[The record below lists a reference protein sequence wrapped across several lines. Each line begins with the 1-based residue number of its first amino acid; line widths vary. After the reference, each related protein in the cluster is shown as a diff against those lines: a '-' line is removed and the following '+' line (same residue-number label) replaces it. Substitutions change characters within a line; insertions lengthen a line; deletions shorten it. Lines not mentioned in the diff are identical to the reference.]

1 MILPHRKTRLGRQ
14 AQFRQSSAQNLPKLL
29 LTGICTISKGRHLG
43 LNSSQLNRIVN
54 AKYLRLFWNPTTPFI
69 YCKVIVSSNRR
80 DGVEVECSPRMR
92 EIGLDP
98 RLQQTSV
105 VKTGSDNS
113 TAKHSATVVSVTGPR
128 RWPLSEHR
136 SNFAVLHRQWLRF
149 NMSEKILSGTIN
161 SEQTNKQTNRNLP
174 DRDPIVSPTAR

>member
-69 YCKVIVSSNRR
+69 YCKVIVSSNRHG
-80 DGVEVECSPRMR
+80 GVEVECSPRMR

-113 TAKHSATVVSVTGPR
+113 TAKHSATVVLGDDHYPSIGQSLQPFTGNGYVSIWVKKSWAR
-128 RWPLSEHR
+128 R
-136 SNFAVLHRQWLRF
+136 
-149 NMSEKILSGTIN
+149 
-161 SEQTNKQTNRNLP
+161 
-174 DRDPIVSPTAR
+174 